1 METSSRSKALK
12 VMAKHKG
19 HYKGDLKFI
28 KTGNLSGRKNNP
40 DSPKPK
46 QNMSS
51 KELNNFFK

>member
-1 METSSRSKALK
+1 
-12 VMAKHKG
+12 MAKHKG